1 MQFSKFLETYKI
13 GILVMQTVTILSSSL
28 YSIILHELIEVIFVY
43 FNKLLIL
50 IVIKCDSHNIY
61 LSTALYLQ
69 EVIINDCL
77 HSDNTISLI

>member
-1 MQFSKFLETYKI
+1 MQS
-13 GILVMQTVTILSSSL
+13 VTVLSSSL
-28 YSIILHELIEVIFVY
+28 YSIIPHELIEVIFVY

-69 EVIINDCL
+69 EVIIHDCL
-77 HSDNTISLI
+77 PFRNHNFPHIVLINKHQNSVS